1 MTILTM
7 SLGGSVLIAAVLLH
21 HFLLNRLPKWTFL
34 LLWGV
39 VLCRLLIPFSLPSR
53 FSVYTGAA
61 WIAQALEQAPP
72 GPAEEQTAAMLP
84 PAFVPG
90 TVWEDIRFST
100 AAPTAPALEREPAFP
115 FAAIYL
121 TGCALCGLFFV
132 LAYGV
137 GTRRFGEA
145 EPIDSDFISRWQ
157 EEHPTLLPVRVRTCA
172 AVRAPLAYGL
182 VRPVILLPKNTDWN
196 DKSQLTYVLTHEYV
210 HIRRGDMLWKLLL
223 TAAVC
228 VHWFNPLVWAMYL
241 RANWDLELA
250 CDEAVVH
257 ILGLDSRKGYACAL
271 LSAAESGFSPLCITY
286 ATKNHMEERIRAIM
300 KMKKR
305 SAVAVIA
312 AVLLVTG
319 ITAVFATSPKPPEPQ
334 IMENLPQAVIPDPK
348 PDQADKN
355 DLPGGAAVPGEAS
368 FIWPLPQEYQKISF
382 PFTERV
388 VHPATGK
395 ITDHPGIDVAAPK
408 GTPVCAAKSGVVTR
422 SERDTTYGNLV
433 ELSHSDGS
441 ATLYAH
447 LSERAVEVG
456 QAVKQGEAIGTVGAT
471 GSATGP
477 VLHFG
482 IFADGSPVDP
492 AEQLKAADAPTE
504 APREPT
510 GGYFNDDE
518 LKW

>member
-21 HFLLNRLPKWTFL
+21 HFLLNHLPKWTFL

-39 VLCRLLIPFSLPSR
+39 VLCRLLIPFNLPSR

-90 TVWEDIRFST
+90 TAWEDIRFSA

-210 HIRRGDMLWKLLL
+210 HIRRGDLLWKLLL
-223 TAAVC
+223 TAAEVPRGKSVLQILC
-228 VHWFNPLVWAMYL
+228 L
-241 RANWDLELA
+241 R
-250 CDEAVVH
+250 H
-257 ILGLDSRKGYACAL
+257 AL
-271 LSAAESGFSPLCITY
+271 FSWLLI
-286 ATKNHMEERIRAIM
+286 ER
-300 KMKKR
+300 
-305 SAVAVIA
+305 
-312 AVLLVTG
+312 LL
-319 ITAVFATSPKPPEPQ
+319 
-334 IMENLPQAVIPDPK
+334 
-348 PDQADKN
+348 
-355 DLPGGAAVPGEAS
+355 
-368 FIWPLPQEYQKISF
+368 FIW
-382 PFTERV
+382 
-388 VHPATGK
+388 
-395 ITDHPGIDVAAPK
+395 
-408 GTPVCAAKSGVVTR
+408 
-422 SERDTTYGNLV
+422 
-433 ELSHSDGS
+433 
-441 ATLYAH
+441 
-447 LSERAVEVG
+447 
-456 QAVKQGEAIGTVGAT
+456 
-471 GSATGP
+471 
-477 VLHFG
+477 
-482 IFADGSPVDP
+482 
-492 AEQLKAADAPTE
+492 
-504 APREPT
+504 
-510 GGYFNDDE
+510 
-518 LKW
+518 

>member
-1 MTILTM
+1 M
-7 SLGGSVLIAAVLLH
+7 SLVQMTLYGGAFILFIVVVRALALH
-21 HFLLNRLPKWTFL
+21 RLPKGAFLALWEMAALRL
-34 LLWGV
+34 LLPFTIPLPLSVFAPAKNLLKVGGYLTAGGGTALGTPPAGMPNSTPAQTGTAPGA
-39 VLCRLLIPFSLPSR
+39 VLPMVWLA
-53 FSVYTGAA
+53 VAA
-61 WIAQALEQAPP
+61 L
-72 GPAEEQTAAMLP
+72 TAAYFTVSYVRARGRFRASVP
-84 PAFVPG
+84 DDSPAVRR
-90 TVWEDIRFST
+90 WL
-100 AAPTAPALEREPAFP
+100 AAQRLHRPLEVRQSALVSSP
-115 FAAIYL
+115 L
-121 TGCALCGLFFV
+121 T
-132 LAYGV
+132 YGV
-137 GTRRFGEA
+137 
-145 EPIDSDFISRWQ
+145 
-157 EEHPTLLPVRVRTCA
+157 L
-172 AVRAPLAYGL
+172 
-182 VRPVILLPKNTDWN
+182 RPVILLPEDMEREDDDT
-196 DKSQLTYVLTHEYV
+196 LTYILTHELV
-210 HIRRGDMLWKLLL
+210 HVRRFDAVAKLVF
-223 TAAVC
+223 AAALC
-228 VHWFNPLVWAMYL
+228 VHWFNPLVWALYVL
-241 RANWDLELA
+241 ANRDLELA

-355 DLPGGAAVPGEAS
+355 DLPGRAAVPGEAS

-504 APREPT
+504 APGSPPAVILT
-510 GGYFNDDE
+510 TMS
-518 LKW
+518 